1 MDTFTNNRISS
12 GSFHYRTFVKMKMPI
27 IVGECGINHN
37 GDLRIAKDLMKM
49 AVDCGISLVKFQK
62 RDIETSTPSA
72 LRDVLRPSIWNDG
85 EMITNI
91 DHRRKIEFERAE
103 YDEINTFA
111 SGIGL
116 NWFTSV
122 WDISSL
128 AFMSR
133 YNPHYIKIPSAL
145 ITNIEL
151 LQKAATFIIARGGQ
165 LIISSGMS
173 SLQEID
179 TAIET
184 VTKAGLK
191 SSETILFH
199 CHSGYPAD
207 ESELNLSLIP
217 FYKERYPGVQIGFSS
232 HSTSPFPAI
241 YAAAWGA
248 EYIEVHITLNRIMR
262 GSDQAASLEKSG
274 LELLVREIN
283 RLKEVWGT
291 PYKIVYPS
299 ELISRKRLRGY

>member
-1 MDTFTNNRISS
+1 MDITSYYFISG
-12 GSFHYRTFVKMKMPI
+12 GSLCTRTFAKVKLPI
-27 IVGECGINHN
+27 IIGEIGVNHN
-37 GDLRIAKDLMKM
+37 GDIRLARELMTM
-49 AVDCGISLVKFQK
+49 AASCDIPYIKFQK
-62 RDIETSTPSA
+62 RSVETSTPSA
-72 LRDVLRPSIWNDG
+72 LRDILRPSIWNDG
-85 EMITNI
+85 KMITHLE
-91 DHRRKIEFERAE
+91 HRKRIEFGRAE

-111 SGIGL
+111 SGISL

-122 WDISSL
+122 WDIPSL
-128 AFMSR
+128 GFMSR

-173 SLQEID
+173 SLQEVD

-184 VTKAGLK
+184 VTKTGLK
-191 SSETILFH
+191 SSEIILFH

-207 ESELNLSLIP
+207 DSELCLSLIP
-217 FYKERYPGVQIGFSS
+217 FYKERYKIPVGFSS

-248 EYIEVHITLNRIMR
+248 EYIEVHITLDRTMK

-283 RLKEVWGT
+283 RLGDVWGT
-291 PYKIVYPS
+291 PYKVVYPS